1 MLAILAA
8 AIALSASG
16 PVEVDPPAR
25 YSLELSIVRGGVT
38 TVSTRSVIIED
49 GNAVVSVIDS
59 EGAFEM
65 NANLNPV
72 QGDGDGDQLAL
83 GVSITNGDDQPIEPN
98 LVLKRGGT
106 ARVVIGNGD
115 ITGHMVD
122 GVTIVV
128 APLSGGPARP
138 LVLPAGPSH

>member
-16 PVEVDPPAR
+16 AVHVDPSAR

-38 TVSTRSVIIED
+38 TISTHSVVIED

-72 QGDGDGDQLAL
+72 QGDGDGEQLAL
-83 GVSITNGDDQPIEPN
+83 SVSITDGDAEPIEPS
-98 LVLKRGGT
+98 LVFDRGGT
-106 ARVVIGNGD
+106 ARVEIGNQDPAGQM
-115 ITGHMVD
+115 ID
-122 GVTIVV
+122 GVTLVI
-128 APLSGGPARP
+128 APLSGTAARQLPWPAAP
-138 LVLPAGPSH
+138 KP